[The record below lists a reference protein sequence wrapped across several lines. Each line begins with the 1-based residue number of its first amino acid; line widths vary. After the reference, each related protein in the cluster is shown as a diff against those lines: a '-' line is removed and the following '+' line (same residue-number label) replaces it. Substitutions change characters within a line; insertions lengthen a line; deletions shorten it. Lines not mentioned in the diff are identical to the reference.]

1 MVQRNY
7 DQSILIEEN
16 SIQQFCTLHVKSL
29 MSKNHLEFKLSLLS
43 KATLSSEA
51 TTTTTSNASVPLT
64 LDVILCTQL
73 STPLVV
79 VTLQSAQKAGRH
91 NGFKYFLANNF
102 FIQIFIY
109 RNVCVQ

>member
-1 MVQRNY
+1 MPDNT
-7 DQSILIEEN
+7 IHW
-16 SIQQFCTLHVKSL
+16 FCTLPVKSL
-29 MSKNHLEFKLSLLS
+29 MSKNPLEFKLSLLS

-51 TTTTTSNASVPLT
+51 TTTTTTSSNASVPLT

-91 NGFKYFLANNF
+91 NGFKYFLRM
-102 FIQIFIY
+102 IP
-109 RNVCVQ
+109 VSKL

>member
-1 MVQRNY
+1 
-7 DQSILIEEN
+7 
-16 SIQQFCTLHVKSL
+16 
-29 MSKNHLEFKLSLLS
+29 MSKNPLEFKLSLLS

-51 TTTTTSNASVPLT
+51 TTTTTSSNASVPLT

-91 NGFKYFLANNF
+91 NGFEYFLRMIPF
-102 FIQIFIY
+102 SKLYLTTIGGPWYF
-109 RNVCVQ
+109 

>member
-1 MVQRNY
+1 MEVIKLR
-7 DQSILIEEN
+7 LIIN
-16 SIQQFCTLHVKSL
+16 SIHWFHNPFVKSL
-29 MSKNHLEFKLSLLS
+29 MSKNPLEFKLSLLS

-51 TTTTTSNASVPLT
+51 TTTTTSCNASVPLT

-91 NGFKYFLANNF
+91 NGLK
-102 FIQIFIY
+102 
-109 RNVCVQ
+109 

>member
-1 MVQRNY
+1 MPDNT
-7 DQSILIEEN
+7 IHW
-16 SIQQFCTLHVKSL
+16 FCTLPVKSL
-29 MSKNHLEFKLSLLS
+29 MSKNPLEFKLSLLS

-51 TTTTTSNASVPLT
+51 TTTTTSSNASVPLT

-91 NGFKYFLANNF
+91 IGFEYFLRMIPF
-102 FIQIFIY
+102 SKL
-109 RNVCVQ
+109 

>member
-1 MVQRNY
+1 MSN
-7 DQSILIEEN
+7 SILLPDD
-16 SIQQFCTLHVKSL
+16 SINWFCTLPVKSL
-29 MSKNHLEFKLSLLS
+29 MSKNPLEFKLSLLS

-51 TTTTTSNASVPLT
+51 TTTTSSSNASVPLT

-91 NGFKYFLANNF
+91 NGFEYFLRMIPF
-102 FIQIFIY
+102 SKL
-109 RNVCVQ
+109 